1 MGSRVRTAVGTDFE
15 GALVTL
21 AGHVEARRNEAGRS
35 GKKGADDREA
45 VRATTAAA
53 NNESR
58 PVFTAEQYA
67 AARESGG
74 VYSELLCTDFASAE
88 DRVESISSLPR
99 DGQIERLQKMA
110 AAAETADASP
120 LLSAFLRLA
129 DGDGV
134 SAGSVRQFLA
144 SVALS
149 RPPAGASSEL
159 GRLVGLHAKLSAVES
174 KGPAVVDA
182 ISTALL
188 SVEGRDKVAVADFV
202 GGYAETV
209 SGARRVEDC
218 VSSLSRA
225 LSTGVILPRKQL
237 PVMPKLRDD
246 NDAKGAKAQLRAW
259 KRWAHKISPDKVVN
273 ANDNMAS
280 SESTAVTSDEVDGRV
295 EEAEP
300 EEKETAEALLE
311 LRKEGT
317 KDGEAALP
325 TISEDAAVDAGAVG
339 AAPAA
344 RRRKRRK
351 SSDAGEPTDEGGKG
365 PAAAGRKASD
375 ASDSAG
381 ATATRKSR
389 RRAES
394 NASEGSSGS
403 AALRRSSRRK

>member
-15 GALVTL
+15 GALETL
-21 AGHVEARRNEAGRS
+21 AGLVEARRKEAGRS
-35 GKKGADDREA
+35 EKKGADDREA

-53 NNESR
+53 NNENR

-67 AARESGG
+67 AARRGG
-74 VYSELLCTDFASAE
+74 VSSKLLCCDFASAE
-88 DRVESISSLPR
+88 DHVASISTLPGDVR
-99 DGQIERLQKMA
+99 VERLQKMA
-110 AAAETADASP
+110 ADDETGDASP

-259 KRWAHKISPDKVVN
+259 KRWAHKISPAKVVN

-311 LRKEGT
+311 LRKDGT
-317 KDGEAALP
+317 KDDGAALQ
-325 TISEDAAVDAGAVG
+325 TISEDTAADAVAVG

-351 SSDAGEPTDEGGKG
+351 SSDAGEATSTSGKG
-365 PAAAGRKASD
+365 PAGRKTSD
-375 ASDSAG
+375 AGDSAG

-394 NASEGSSGS
+394 NASEASSGS
-403 AALRRSSRRK
+403 ATLRRSSRRK